1 MFNYKFIYNEC
12 YNDANVHK
20 IFQSQIDC
28 CENEIKQ
35 MYRGIISG

>member
-1 MFNYKFIYNEC
+1 MFNYKLIYNES

-28 CENEIKQ
+28 YENAIKLN
-35 MYRGIISG
+35 